1 MQPSHRCGSLGCQ
14 LNLVGVAPFLPMLPL
29 SAQHIRGLAAV
40 EIPRTSLAAGGR
52 SPRWQR
58 SWSGLGWK
66 GQTLVFLVANR
77 ARLALVC
84 SEQLPV
90 QALARGSG

>member
-1 MQPSHRCGSLGCQ
+1 MGCQ
-14 LNLVGVAPFLPMLPL
+14 LDLVEVAPFVLMLPL
-29 SAQHIRGLAAV
+29 SAQRIRGLAV
-40 EIPRTSLAAGGR
+40 VKIPRSFRVTGER

-66 GQTLVFLVANR
+66 GQTLVFLAANR
-77 ARLALVC
+77 ARLAFVC

-90 QALARGSG
+90 LALAHGSG